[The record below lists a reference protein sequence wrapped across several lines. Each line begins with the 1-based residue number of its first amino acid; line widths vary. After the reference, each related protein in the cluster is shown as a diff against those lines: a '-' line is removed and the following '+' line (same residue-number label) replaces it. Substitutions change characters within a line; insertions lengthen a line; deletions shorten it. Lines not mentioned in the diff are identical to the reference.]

1 MFPIKKLFANKK
13 VVIALVVL
21 VVLVLGYF
29 YFSRMIKTKESISNA
44 NLTALTSIIN
54 STGTT
59 DDNKINA
66 IKLLNISDA
75 KYADILN
82 SKEGNKLTTLKKLL
96 NITA

>member
-1 MFPIKKLFANKK
+1 MFSVKKLFANKK

-21 VVLVLGYF
+21 VVLILGYF
-29 YFSRMIKTKESISNA
+29 YFSRMIKTKENISNA

-59 DDNKINA
+59 DDNKLNA

-82 SKEGNKLTTLKKLL
+82 SREGNKLTRLKHLL
-96 NITA
+96 NITP